1 MRTVKL
7 IGLTGQS
14 GAGKTTVLRC
24 WAERGASVFDSD
36 LAVKKIYESGSPCL
50 KAVAAEFGSDILRN
64 DGTLDRA
71 LLAQRAFSDPARTQA
86 LNELVHPFVT
96 AELLKQIKAERPRI
110 LIIDA
115 PQLFESDLDALC
127 DLITAVTADEK
138 LRLSRICVRDGVS
151 EAQARL
157 RLSAQHDEAFFRKNA
172 DHVLEN
178 NGNTEELLIKAGA
191 LYDMICI

>member
-1 MRTVKL
+1 MLKGRAVFGNAKAML
-7 IGLTGQS
+7 SMIFPVGSALF
-14 GAGKTTVLRC
+14 LRP
-24 WAERGASVFDSD
+24 G
-36 LAVKKIYESGSPCL
+36 
-50 KAVAAEFGSDILRN
+50 
-64 DGTLDRA
+64 
-71 LLAQRAFSDPARTQA
+71 
-86 LNELVHPFVT
+86 

-127 DLITAVTADEK
+127 DVITAVTADEK
-138 LRLSRICVRDGVS
+138 LRLSRICSRDGVS

>member
-1 MRTVKL
+1 MGYYYDEQDRAEKENYRNVSSDPHDYRLKWHFLVVYGLLTANIAINVLKIIQFRAGSIYRGMAELFYGTEERSFKL

-96 AELLKQIKAERPRI
+96 AELYK
-110 LIIDA
+110 
-115 PQLFESDLDALC
+115 
-127 DLITAVTADEK
+127 
-138 LRLSRICVRDGVS
+138 
-151 EAQARL
+151 
-157 RLSAQHDEAFFRKNA
+157 
-172 DHVLEN
+172 
-178 NGNTEELLIKAGA
+178 
-191 LYDMICI
+191 